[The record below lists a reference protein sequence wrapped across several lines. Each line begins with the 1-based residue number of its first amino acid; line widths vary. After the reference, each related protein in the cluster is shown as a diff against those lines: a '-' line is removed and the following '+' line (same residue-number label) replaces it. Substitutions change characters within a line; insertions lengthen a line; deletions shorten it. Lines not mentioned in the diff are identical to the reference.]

1 MAYRVS
7 RNKALLFGIIIA
19 MGACNIASGMMVQV
33 IPLAMDAVGASK
45 FLIGNNTMAGQAGV
59 LIAGIA
65 LVWARQHYKSHLLVM
80 CALVIGMLCFMGF
93 AYTAPL
99 YAWYALRFI
108 SGIAIGIVFTTG
120 ESWLQANVSDASRG
134 RVMGAYMTSQT
145 LTFALGPLLI
155 GFIGFVGPVPWLFGV
170 GAVALSLVLMS
181 QVKVP
186 ETAHGEKPAHLWITA
201 RKGAFAFLCVGMV
214 TFFEAFCLTF
224 FTLYAVKNG
233 FSAGTAT
240 QLLSFGIAGCV
251 LFFFAIGYLGDH
263 WSHVGTI
270 AICVVGAIIFALLE
284 IPFIATIW
292 IWPLIVLLR
301 ATAFGTYLGG
311 YALLGD
317 KFKGA
322 EMVAASSINSVMW
335 GVSGMI
341 GPPLAGL
348 AFDKWG
354 LGLLPWFMAACFVP
368 VLAVLTV
375 QRQKLN

>member
-7 RNKALLFGIIIA
+7 RNSALLFGIIIA
-19 MGACNIASGMMVQV
+19 MGAANIATGMLVQV
-33 IPLAMDAVGASK
+33 IPLAMDAQGHSK

-65 LVWARQHYKSHLLVM
+65 LVWARQHFKSHLLVM
-80 CALVIGMLCFMGF
+80 CALAIGLCCYAGF
-93 AYTAPL
+93 AFTAPL
-99 YAWYALRFI
+99 YSWYALRFI
-108 SGIAIGIVFTTG
+108 SGAAIAIVFTTG
-120 ESWLQANVSDASRG
+120 ESWLQANVSDALRG

-145 LTFALGPLLI
+145 LTFALGPFLIRYI
-155 GFIGFVGPVPWLFGV
+155 GFMGQAPWLFGA
-170 GAVALSLVLMS
+170 GALALSVLLMS

-186 ETAHGEKPAHLWITA
+186 ETAHGERPAHLWNTT

-270 AICVVGAIIFALLE
+270 AICSVGAVVFALLE
-284 IPFIATIW
+284 IPFVTTIW

-301 ATAFGTYLGG
+301 ATAFGNYLGG

-322 EMVAASSINSVMW
+322 EMVAASSFNSIMW

-341 GPPLAGL
+341 GPPMAGL
-348 AFDKWG
+348 AFDRWG

-368 VLAVLTV
+368 VLAVLTL
-375 QRQKLN
+375 QRQRLN

>member
-1 MAYRVS
+1 S
-7 RNKALLFGIIIA
+7 RNSALLFGIIIA
-19 MGACNIASGMMVQV
+19 MGACNIATGMLVQV

-59 LIAGIA
+59 LVAGLS
-65 LVWARQHYKSHLLVM
+65 LVWARQHFKSHLLVM
-80 CALVIGMLCFMGF
+80 GALVIAFCCYAGF
-93 AYTAPL
+93 AFTAPL

-108 SGIAIGIVFTTG
+108 TGIAIAIVFTTG

-145 LTFALGPLLI
+145 LTFALGPFLITYI
-155 GFIGFVGPVPWLFGV
+155 GFIGPAPWLFGF
-170 GAVALSLVLMS
+170 GAIALSIVLMS

-186 ETAHGEKPAHLWITA
+186 ETAHGERPANLWATT

-233 FSAGTAT
+233 FSADTAT

-263 WSHVGTI
+263 WSHTGTI
-270 AICVVGAIIFALLE
+270 AICSVGAVIFALLE
-284 IPFIATIW
+284 IPLVTTIW

-301 ATAFGTYLGG
+301 ATAFGNYLGG
-311 YALLGD
+311 YALMGD

-322 EMVAASSINSVMW
+322 EMVAASSINSIMW
-335 GVSGMI
+335 GVSGMV
-341 GPPLAGL
+341 GPPMAGL
-348 AFDKWG
+348 AFDRWG
-354 LGLLPWFMAACFVP
+354 LGLLPWFMAACFAP
-368 VLAVLTV
+368 ILLVLTV
-375 QRQKLN
+375 KKQKLN